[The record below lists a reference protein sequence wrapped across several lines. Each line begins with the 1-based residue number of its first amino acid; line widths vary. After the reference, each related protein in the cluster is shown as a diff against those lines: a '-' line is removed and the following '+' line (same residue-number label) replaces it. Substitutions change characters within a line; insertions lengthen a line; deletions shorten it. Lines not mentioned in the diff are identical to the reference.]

1 MVMKKSHVK
10 KDNTVNIATLK
21 AKLAQYLRI
30 VKGGEEIVVLDHKM
44 PVARIVPIVD
54 SLKPLP
60 SIKPKADFSGIANMK
75 VLPLEKRPK
84 VDIMTLLLE
93 DRAKR

>member
-1 MVMKKSHVK
+1 MKRSYIK

-44 PVARIVPIVD
+44 PVARIIPIEE
-54 SLKPLP
+54 SLKSLP
-60 SIKPKADFSGIANMK
+60 STKPKADFSGIVNMK
-75 VLPLEKRPK
+75 VPPLEKKPK

-93 DRAKR
+93 DRTKR